1 MQSAT
6 ASSGEIERG
15 RWIEF
20 LNDFSRR
27 NENRPTRLEV
37 IAQETGAQE
46 LEKFLPL
53 VGVSFE
59 PEGSA
64 AGSVEII
71 LGGESAND
79 PRHME
84 HMVLNATRIVPIAA
98 THAGFEDG
106 IGIESEEGTRTLLT
120 FEELRE
126 LPRQ

>member
-6 ASSGEIERG
+6 VSSGEIERRG
-15 RWIEF
+15 WSEF
-20 LNDFSRR
+20 LNDFTRR
-27 NENRPTRLEV
+27 NANRPTRLEV
-37 IAQETGAQE
+37 IGLETGSQE

-53 VGVSFE
+53 IGVSFE

-71 LGGESAND
+71 LGGGSAKD
-79 PRHME
+79 PRRME
-84 HMVLNATRIVPIAA
+84 HIVLNAQRIVPIIGP
-98 THAGFEDG
+98 HVGFEDG
-106 IGIESEEGTRTLLT
+106 IGIESEGGTRTLLT